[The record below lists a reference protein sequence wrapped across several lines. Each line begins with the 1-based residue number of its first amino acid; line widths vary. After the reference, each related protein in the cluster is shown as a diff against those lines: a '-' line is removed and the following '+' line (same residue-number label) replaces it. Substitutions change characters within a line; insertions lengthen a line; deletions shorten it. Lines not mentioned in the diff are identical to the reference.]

1 MCAKWIIFAWGL
13 LSLIKAQAI
22 SSSHVGN
29 KNKDCHVDRTCSSF
43 HGPKPE
49 TYNSPSPGKYKAFRN
64 FEFQEQ
70 SQSSQINSWS
80 SIKELD
86 KPVQLVY
93 PDQSSHKQLVLH
105 KENLRLLQLIQEP
118 IATVAVVGKFHTGK
132 SFLLNQLM
140 GKQAGFG
147 VGPFVRPETMGIWM
161 WGKPLKIKLQ
171 DGQEVALV
179 FLDTEGFAATNVSES
194 YDAKVF
200 AVATLLSS
208 YLIYNSVKIIDQG
221 DIDYLELLSRRTQ
234 LFALKS
240 QMSKA
245 KWNNDFNHDLLKFP
259 PLLWVVQDF
268 VQLTENNEDPTSW
281 LHRLLASPAKDS
293 EEHAISLKA
302 IFPSVECHTLF
313 FPATKKAILQ
323 DLSKAREED
332 LTEEYREE
340 RDELLEK
347 MRRSIRHKGKNGS
360 PITGPELASL
370 LEILVE
376 AANEGSLAQIPSR
389 WNTFLEKLERTANE
403 DCLEFYEG
411 EMALLHNKYDHG
423 PIPPVE
429 LQEWH
434 EIARDKAAK
443 LLSHLLFGL
452 GNATDDSSRSLSR
465 RVEQSHEK
473 AVDMNDKKTMLMC
486 SDVQRRIELDA
497 EEEMDHVQL
506 PVTSTLI
513 REVFSNVEATS
524 TKKYATSL
532 SYLSEGQGYKTHLER
547 LKISLRNLRD
557 SYELRNTKALEQV
570 LKKASDRAIEL
581 FQDQCSNKE
590 RSPRTPKLL
599 SRILE
604 NAKLD
609 ALQVFRDDGGIAVE
623 ERFFKPF
630 LAMLQTRLE
639 DETLSIRQDNMELLK
654 TQAEVKVKEL
664 LVLFRDS
671 TSGNKI
677 ILPLNQT
684 DLDMRLG
691 SEMDRVKSLY
701 SSSQVGFEE
710 FDVIQ
715 ETFKLLQEGLEAICK
730 ERHHE
735 NMIAYSKE
743 VEVPLRTSKKIVL
756 LAADNYDTE
765 FSLKQYIRQVC
776 LLNLDEGKPKHWPS
790 PLKDTI
796 IDNFIST
803 DKEIKNIVISRRGL
817 WARIKGF
824 VQWLLWIFNMY

>member
-486 SDVQRRIELDA
+486 SDVQRRIE
-497 EEEMDHVQL
+497 
-506 PVTSTLI
+506 
-513 REVFSNVEATS
+513 
-524 TKKYATSL
+524 
-532 SYLSEGQGYKTHLER
+532 
-547 LKISLRNLRD
+547 ISLRNLRD